1 MVVVGTHTDEN
12 TSTRI
17 GNCCLHYDTFN
28 HKLWMFEFSS
38 IWVYFLSLEGRN
50 HLLNSLKWNN
60 VKKHVTKTWLMSTKQ
75 AIDSERQRQEVQF
88 YYTIVYLSQLTFS
101 FIFLYL
107 HF

>member
-1 MVVVGTHTDEN
+1 
-12 TSTRI
+12 
-17 GNCCLHYDTFN
+17 
-28 HKLWMFEFSS
+28 
-38 IWVYFLSLEGRN
+38 
-50 HLLNSLKWNN
+50 
-60 VKKHVTKTWLMSTKQ
+60 MSTKQ